1 MSELSL
7 DEMGEVVD
15 QVVSC
20 EFNKTVIGKVLS
32 GEIVWPEDAQ
42 ALKDSYKQQF
52 FKSNRKFIKILKG
65 ELKDLPLEVH
75 LNITNDS
82 KNMAMMSDKVS
93 SVFTQVSQI
102 LMLNPSFFDQHP
114 EMAKLFNQVLEASG
128 LASINFGIKGH
139 QQQMQGMQ
147 MQAMQQKQLTP
158 QPNAQ
163 IPQQIPQQAPAG
175 LAAVPA

>member
-1 MSELSL
+1 
-7 DEMGEVVD
+7 
-15 QVVSC
+15 
-20 EFNKTVIGKVLS
+20 
-32 GEIVWPEDAQ
+32 
-42 ALKDSYKQQF
+42 
-52 FKSNRKFIKILKG
+52 
-65 ELKDLPLEVH
+65 
-75 LNITNDS
+75 
-82 KNMAMMSDKVS
+82 MAMMSDKVS